1 MLSQF
6 PLNIPIVVL
15 KEKVLNHNFFYFILF
30 IVFKKI
36 SFRYFTFT
44 NVLSYLIVKAELPL
58 EFPDGTTPV
67 ACRVS
72 IYDTTTDSKVG
83 VGSLMDKA
91 LAPPLPSG
99 SIYMEEVHAK
109 VCLLIA
115 HLQNHL
121 LKYMFCIFSF
131 QIMSFCNCHFNI

>member
-1 MLSQF
+1 MLFQF
-6 PLNIPIVVL
+6 PLNISIVFL
-15 KEKVLNHNFFYFILF
+15 KEKVLNHNCNFFY
-30 IVFKKI
+30 KKVYV
-36 SFRYFTFT
+36 RYLTFS
-44 NVLSYLIVKAELPL
+44 NILSYLFVKAELPL

-72 IYDTTTDSKVG
+72 IYDNITDSKVG

-121 LKYMFCIFSF
+121 LKYMFCLFGF
-131 QIMSFCNCHFNI
+131 QIISFCTHVNR